1 VPLDYLTELPDPV
14 TGQRFRPTPESSSV
28 TVDGQLYLFASDETR
43 QRFERDVERYVV
55 RYR

>member
-1 VPLDYLTELPDPV
+1 MPLDYLMELPDPV
-14 TGQRFRPTPESSSV
+14 TGQRFRPTPESSTV
-28 TVDGQLYLFASDETR
+28 TVDGQLYIFASEETR